1 MREFSIGDT
10 LIRVKGVFGD
20 HRIGSIGV
28 IEELLPSGIDVRF
41 KGSRHTYD
49 LGSYEMADSSI
60 GPKRQRYE
68 EIVF

>member
-1 MREFSIGDT
+1 MSEFRVGDT

-28 IEELLPSGIDVRF
+28 IEELFTSRFDVRF
-41 KGSRHTYD
+41 KGDSYIYD
-49 LGSYEMADSSI
+49 LDSYEMAGSSMR
-60 GPKRQRYE
+60 PKRQRYE

>member
-1 MREFSIGDT
+1 MSEFSIGDT

-28 IEELLPSGIDVRF
+28 IEELPTSIDVRF

-49 LGSYEMADSSI
+49 LGSYEMADSSM